1 MLIYFTEGLQYLYQN
16 GFDKDMHANCILLVC
31 NIISQRTSKIVSE
44 ISHDLLEEM
53 KNIQYLKPKGR
64 PPYSSRLIRFAL
76 MQRYTSRQAY
86 SQILEELPLPSF
98 SLLQKLTRG
107 GSDAIK
113 SLKILLRE
121 DKVDRDCMLL
131 VDEMYL
137 QKASEYHGGKFV
149 GKNEDGELYNGIV
162 VFMVVGLRKSI
173 PYVIR
178 TLPETKVNGKWL
190 SKHIEESIETLH
202 GAGFRVRG
210 IVSDNHSVNVSA
222 FGILKKK
229 IAPNK
234 SSDDLY
240 VYHPS
245 NPSKKIYLF
254 YDSVHLVKNIRNNL
268 LNAKRF
274 IFPAF
279 NFDGFDE
286 SISITSGEIS
296 WGLFHSV
303 YDKDICLQANL
314 RKAPMLTYE
323 TLHPGNKKQNVQLAL
338 NIFYDTTIAGLTS
351 YFPQRADAIEFS
363 KVINT
368 WWIISNSKM
377 KYNKRNKM
385 GHAAV
390 LGDKKP
396 DFFRALADW
405 FESWQNIQ
413 ASGCEKFTLTKQTCS
428 ALIITLR
435 ATAALIEDL
444 LDEEGFDHVLVARFQ
459 SDPLER
465 RFSMYRQMSGGRFLV
480 SLREVYSS
488 EKILSLKSLLKEN
501 IDILEENIQ
510 EVSSFSDKFQ
520 LLMTEISFMENE
532 IQSSTLSKDSQDVA
546 VMIGGYIAKQ
556 IIKKRDC
563 HSCKEL
569 LIAKE
574 SENVEDNYL
583 KLLSRGGLITP
594 SSSLMEHVYHCFAIL
609 DLTGDVVIKYIPDN
623 VRAASEH
630 LLAEYS
636 HKIHFSCDLHILSGV

>member
-1 MLIYFTEGLQYLYQN
+1 
-16 GFDKDMHANCILLVC
+16 
-31 NIISQRTSKIVSE
+31 
-44 ISHDLLEEM
+44 
-53 KNIQYLKPKGR
+53 
-64 PPYSSRLIRFAL
+64 
-76 MQRYTSRQAY
+76 
-86 SQILEELPLPSF
+86 
-98 SLLQKLTRG
+98 
-107 GSDAIK
+107 
-113 SLKILLRE
+113 
-121 DKVDRDCMLL
+121 
-131 VDEMYL
+131 MYL

-338 NIFYDTTIAGLTS
+338 NIFYDTTIAGLSS
-351 YFPQRADAIEFS
+351 YFPQEQML
-363 KVINT
+363 
-368 WWIISNSKM
+368 SN
-377 KYNKRNKM
+377 
-385 GHAAV
+385 
-390 LGDKKP
+390 
-396 DFFRALADW
+396 
-405 FESWQNIQ
+405 
-413 ASGCEKFTLTKQTCS
+413 
-428 ALIITLR
+428 
-435 ATAALIEDL
+435 
-444 LDEEGFDHVLVARFQ
+444 LV
-459 SDPLER
+459 
-465 RFSMYRQMSGGRFLV
+465 
-480 SLREVYSS
+480 RE
-488 EKILSLKSLLKEN
+488 
-501 IDILEENIQ
+501 
-510 EVSSFSDKFQ
+510 
-520 LLMTEISFMENE
+520 
-532 IQSSTLSKDSQDVA
+532 
-546 VMIGGYIAKQ
+546 
-556 IIKKRDC
+556 
-563 HSCKEL
+563 
-569 LIAKE
+569 
-574 SENVEDNYL
+574 
-583 KLLSRGGLITP
+583 
-594 SSSLMEHVYHCFAIL
+594 
-609 DLTGDVVIKYIPDN
+609 
-623 VRAASEH
+623 
-630 LLAEYS
+630 
-636 HKIHFSCDLHILSGV
+636 